1 MGQMVVYY
9 MCKVGIQIGV
19 QNEHNFYLLIIMKHN
34 AETNAVYF
42 NHLSLNTSHYT
53 LTHSHRALQYSQ
65 SFDTEGDSFSFSILF
80 IHIENGSMCL

>member
-42 NHLSLNTSHYT
+42 NHLSLNASHYT
-53 LTHSHRALQYSQ
+53 LTHSHRALPYSQ